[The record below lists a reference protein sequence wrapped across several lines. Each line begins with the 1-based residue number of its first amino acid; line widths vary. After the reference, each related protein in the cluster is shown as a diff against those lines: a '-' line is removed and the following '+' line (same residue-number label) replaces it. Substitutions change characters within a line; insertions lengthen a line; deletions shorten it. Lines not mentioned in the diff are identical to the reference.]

1 MTSFIEQI
9 APYAIKHG
17 QANNISI
24 ALICAQACLESS
36 FGNSELAVKANN
48 LFGIKATNWTGA
60 VYRKRT
66 AEHKPDGTVYYIEAD
81 FRSYANIGECVKDLC
96 VKYSEGLPFEKHNR
110 YQAVIGETD
119 YKKAAQAVKDA
130 GYATDVNY
138 VSKLNNVIEKYD
150 LTKYDKEMNP
160 QMVKI
165 ALDAGHGRNTA
176 GKRSPENE
184 REWEFNNKVLLAA
197 TAKLNTYENVQI
209 LRLDDP
215 TGNTDVSL
223 VARTNKA
230 NNWNADVLVSIHH
243 NALAGKWHS
252 GGGIETFVQEKTAS
266 KASKDIANIV
276 QSRIVKAMGL
286 RDRGVKTSNLHMTR
300 SANAP
305 AILTEGGFFDS
316 TVDIKALR
324 DDSKLKAQGEAIAEG
339 LAVYF
344 KLKPKAGKTPVANSP
359 VKPTPV
365 QTKPQ
370 PQKESVRMLK
380 GTSATLNNGYAKY
393 LEDAVKAG
401 YIQDK
406 WVKLFKA
413 GKLPMDDAFLLDIH
427 IREAQKAGK

>member
-1 MTSFIEQI
+1 MNPFIEKI
-9 APYAIKHG
+9 VPYAIKHG
-17 QANNISI
+17 RASNISI

-60 VYRKRT
+60 VYRKLT
-66 AEHKPDGTVYYIEAD
+66 AEHKPDGTIYYIEAD
-81 FRSYANIGECVKDLC
+81 FRSYTDIGECVKDLC

-119 YKKAAQAVKDA
+119 YKKATQAVKDA

-138 VSKLNNVIEKYD
+138 VSKLNSVIEKYD
-150 LTKYDKEMNP
+150 LTKYDKEMTP
-160 QMVKI
+160 QMTKI

-176 GKRSPENE
+176 GKRSPSDE
-184 REWEFNNKVLLAA
+184 REWEFNNKVLLACV
-197 TAKLNTYENVQI
+197 AKLNTYENVQI

-215 TGNTDVSL
+215 TGNTDVPL
-223 VARTNKA
+223 LTRTNKA
-230 NNWNADVLVSIHH
+230 NAWKADVLVSIHH

-266 KASKDIANIV
+266 KASKDIASIV

-300 SANAP
+300 AAHAP

-316 TVDIKALR
+316 TVDIIALR
-324 DDSKLKAQGEAIAEG
+324 DGSKMKAQGEAIADG

-344 KLKPKAGKTPVANSP
+344 KLKSKNVAHVPAPSP
-359 VKPTPV
+359 PIQP
-365 QTKPQ
+365 KPQ
-370 PQKESVRMLK
+370 PPKETIRMLK
-380 GTSATLNNGYAKY
+380 STTSATLNNGYTKY

-413 GKLPMDDAFLLDIH
+413 GQLPFDDAFLLDIH
-427 IREAQKAGK
+427 IREAQKKAGK